1 MKVKHKNKNKVLLK
15 PVNVSK
21 KRSALLKSFRTY
33 RNYEQ
38 FGVKDRG
45 AIKKRLKM
53 KGRGMVKGTE
63 KSKVTDKG
71 GKSGGS
77 KSYVTEND
85 SVWIKK
91 LNPYDKLI
99 ANKSIKT
106 LNGINKLIGQ
116 FDPNLQSDDFASQV
130 KNLTSLKSTIVQTVL
145 GYKSGSYGA
154 NVNEALKNT
163 FKDIGLTLA
172 GKGWLWESGL
182 EKNESVTERKQ
193 KIVAALDDVL
203 NQARNKG
210 QEALSQ
216 LNQLYLK
223 QGDRE
228 EQQQIRDKEESKQDE
243 KNEKI
248 RQKDKIES
256 LPEYQ
261 TVEEVN
267 PLGFVSGRRYMKVN
281 PNNESQVRSARSNPF
296 IREQDKSYYNN
307 NQKLKNV
314 SFEGHKNPPVVV
326 NNEAHRQKV
335 MQDAML
341 KRQQQNQAGPSG
353 TW

>member
-21 KRSALLKSFRTY
+21 KRNALLKSFRTY
-33 RNYEQ
+33 KNYQ
-38 FGVKDRG
+38 KFGVKDRS
-45 AIKKRLKM
+45 AVKQRLKM
-53 KGRGMVKGTE
+53 RGRGESGQA
-63 KSKVTDKG
+63 DKTVEG
-71 GKSGGS
+71 GKSGGQ
-77 KSYVTEND
+77 KNYVTDND

-116 FDPNLQSDDFASQV
+116 FDPDLQSDDFASQV
-130 KNLTSLKSTIVQTVL
+130 KNLTAIKSKIVQTVL
-145 GYKSGSYGA
+145 GYTGRNPESVG
-154 NVNEALKNT
+154 EALKNT
-163 FKDIGLTLA
+163 FKDIGLTLV
-172 GKGWLWESGL
+172 GKGWLWESGQ
-182 EKNESVTERKQ
+182 EKLESVTERKQ

-228 EQQQIRDKEESKQDE
+228 EQQQIRDKEEKKQDE

-248 RQKDKIES
+248 REKDKIES

-267 PLGFVSGRRYMKVN
+267 PLGFVSGRRYMRVN
-281 PNNESQVRSARSNPF
+281 PNNESQVRSVRSNPF

-307 NQKLKNV
+307 NQKIKNV
-314 SFEGHKNPPVVV
+314 SFEAHKNPPVVV
-326 NNEAHRQKV
+326 NNEVHRQKV
-335 MQDAML
+335 LQDAMQ
-341 KRQQQNQAGPSG
+341 KRQQQNQQGPSG